1 MLLGRDIMHTVNK
14 IKRLRDT
21 IEQMEKVHQLQI
33 LDICKRHNVQYTE
46 NVNGIFIN
54 MILLKEAVLL
64 AIDEYINYIS
74 LQQLQLDDV
83 EATKKKYQE
92 EFYNKEVSPY

>member
-1 MLLGRDIMHTVNK
+1 
-14 IKRLRDT
+14 
-21 IEQMEKVHQLQI
+21 
-33 LDICKRHNVQYTE
+33 
-46 NVNGIFIN
+46 
-54 MILLKEAVLL
+54 MILLKEVALS

-92 EFYNKEVSPY
+92 ELDEEEWANNLERRAKKGF